1 MIWIQLL
8 IFTFPSLQ
16 VGHLIASLID
26 AGTLVPLKSILTVAP
41 GAVPVS
47 IHKNKNWL
55 PYFY

>member
-1 MIWIQLL
+1 MIWIQKS

-26 AGTLVPLKSILTVAP
+26 AGTLVPLILIITIAP

-47 IHKNKNWL
+47 IHKNNN
-55 PYFY
+55 